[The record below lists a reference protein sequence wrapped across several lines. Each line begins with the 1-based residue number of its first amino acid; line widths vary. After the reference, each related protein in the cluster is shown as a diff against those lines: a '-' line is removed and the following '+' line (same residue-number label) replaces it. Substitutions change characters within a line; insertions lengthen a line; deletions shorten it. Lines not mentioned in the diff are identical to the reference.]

1 MWNSKLDW
9 SNYWSHSDWSY
20 CGHHWQVAW
29 WEVDTLHYATA
40 PFPNPCG
47 SIELFPY
54 FWQWTDVRLWTVW
67 LDMDK
72 TDGIMLVVTLRH
84 LLSQIMFPPTQQP
97 LCSCFVHCSPTLLEL
112 ENDKNSSDNFQA
124 QQQQMSVTYNSLSSP
139 SHHHPH
145 IVVPVTSLIVKLHPR
160 LYRLHLPPVI
170 AVKLWSR
177 PATTHH
183 CFSYRW
189 IVWFLT

>member
-1 MWNSKLDW
+1 MVTTDRLPGGRWTHCTMRLP
-9 SNYWSHSDWSY
+9 
-20 CGHHWQVAW
+20 
-29 WEVDTLHYATA
+29 
-40 PFPNPCG
+40 PFQILVVLLSFFLIRVTP
-47 SIELFPY
+47 PY
-54 FWQWTDVRLWTVW
+54 FWQCTDVRLWTVW

-170 AVKLWSR
+170 AVKFWSR

-183 CFSYRW
+183 CFSYTW